1 MLHPALALI
10 LERGRPITRR
20 VLVASSPLYQPMDTA
35 EQLGYEV
42 RIYARVPDT
51 GDGQD
56 RRSSV
61 DMSKGHSRK
70 TSSSFPKGHSRKKS
84 GNTSTESETSGHL
97 GSFPRA
103 TGPSNSKQPVQQSS
117 PTSPGVLNSR
127 PVRYRE
133 QGVDELL
140 QLKLHQAI
148 ADVDTPPPNATIVLA
163 TGDGNV
169 GQFNDDGFLG
179 PVRTALKKGWKVEL
193 YAWQDGLSKSW
204 MKEFGEGSFKERFI
218 IIGLEQFAFD
228 MVHVLDISQS
238 K

>member
-1 MLHPALALI
+1 
-10 LERGRPITRR
+10 
-20 VLVASSPLYQPMDTA
+20 MDTA

-56 RRSSV
+56 RRSSL

-70 TSSSFPKGHSRKKS
+70 TSSSLPKGHSRKKS
-84 GNTSTESETSGHL
+84 GNTSTESETSGMPA
-97 GSFPRA
+97 SFPRV
-103 TGPSNSKQPVQQSS
+103 TGHNFPSNPNQPVQKSS

-193 YAWQDGLSKSW
+193 YAWKDGLSKSW

-228 MVHVLDISQS
+228 MVQILDTSPG